1 MERMAYLS
9 VELVDKHHR
18 FLFRLLSSAGKV
30 RSYPQRNSVGI
41 APL

>member
-30 RSYPQRNSVGI
+30 RSYPTSGRRSRQGG
-41 APL
+41 